1 LDRTGKPCRKWEKKG
16 FSVKSFTG
24 IVWQLPSWRAPKKV
38 VIDIKGEAGQSD
50 TPTSTSENQVTK
62 GSSNVGSDNSQ
73 NAAMDVNHAVSPP
86 LPSVAT
92 PA

>member
-1 LDRTGKPCRKWEKKG
+1 M
-16 FSVKSFTG
+16 
-24 IVWQLPSWRAPKKV
+24 WQIPSWRAPKKV
-38 VIDIKGEAGQSD
+38 AVDINGEAGQSD
-50 TPTSTSENQVTK
+50 TPTSTSETQVVK

-73 NAAMDVNHAVSPP
+73 SAVAEGNHAISSP